1 MEHQLTGNEE
11 FTLYGTSAGI
21 TVMDFWRWAYS
32 DLIDNTQRGV
42 MAEFL
47 VYSSVNN
54 ITPLD
59 IVCVSRT
66 SGPDI

>member
-11 FTLYGTSAGI
+11 FTLHGASAGI

-47 VYSSVNN
+47 VHSSLNR
-54 ITPLD
+54 ITPPPIRKCEKTGSHL
-59 IVCVSRT
+59 T
-66 SGPDI
+66 